1 MRAHCPLPA
10 YYILLSLAC
19 LLLCQPAQPSP
30 RYWCTEHCALCTT
43 TLPHTTHPPKR
54 ALSVARPSS
63 AFFSHHTPLR
73 PVFTP
78 TPIHTQPPPS
88 GSDVFALCV
97 TPITNT
103 SGGGFGYDH
112 SLAAGDR
119 ETSGDPA
126 GWLLEPT
133 AESRDS
139 GLETL
144 YWTRASRNVLSGV
157 CVYHGVP
164 CPSSPIRAPPAPDG
178 CAFGQELWSSI
189 PRLIAEYHHSAW

>member
-19 LLLCQPAQPSP
+19 LLLCQAAQPSP

-43 TLPHTTHPPKR
+43 TLPTSYYPPTQESPFRSTTFISFLLSSHTAAPCVHTHTHTHTTTTER
-54 ALSVARPSS
+54 IRRL
-63 AFFSHHTPLR
+63 
-73 PVFTP
+73 
-78 TPIHTQPPPS
+78 
-88 GSDVFALCV
+88 FALCV

-164 CPSSPIRAPPAPDG
+164 CPSSPISSCSRWM
-178 CAFGQELWSSI
+178 CLWTRNMVIHTS
-189 PRLIAEYHHSAW
+189 R